1 MIEIFLTPV
10 LFFLFF
16 FFSKIS
22 LSFSS
27 ELFYFFFFF
36 PLISIIFQE
45 HDRAEEEKAN
55 AERLEQRLALL
66 EQEIQR
72 HNANEQKLNSEHDV
86 FVQSLISKHQD
97 KLDSMADK
105 NELSTLRENMMS
117 NHEKEKLKL
126 HQDHAKKMEILTKEQ
141 EEEKR
146 RHDRDFKE
154 QNAVVEG
161 MRVEIA
167 RLTAAVAR
175 HDEFVRDM
183 EKKHAATL
191 AAAVAA
197 AEKVGQS
204 CSLAVTAAMG
214 GKAGDSS
221 PPAPAAPATPATPAT
236 EGDFKLT
243 SEQSVIQ
250 AQFKEMLVGETQ
262 RVTYIISN
270 NNDDGTYVVGAVVKQ
285 NNAVGELAS
294 KEIASDGSGMQL
306 VVLADSQQT
315 FDTNAS
321 LMIGAKTIPANELTS
336 MNTVLVSNVINF
348 KPNTTIVLEASIHV
362 CSKIA
367 KILIANPDIQIRVD
381 GHVKM
386 GKKSRGLPDK
396 MDQAARLSHA
406 RAKSVVAE
414 LVSLGVDSSRMKYQ
428 GFGGSRP
435 LPKGQDDKRVEIS
448 VIGESM

>member
-1 MIEIFLTPV
+1 M
-10 LFFLFF
+10 
-16 FFSKIS
+16 
-22 LSFSS
+22 
-27 ELFYFFFFF
+27 
-36 PLISIIFQE
+36 
-45 HDRAEEEKAN
+45 
-55 AERLEQRLALL
+55 ALL

-72 HNANEQKLNSEHDV
+72 HDANEQKLNSEHDV
-86 FVQSLISKHQD
+86 FVQSLMSKHQN

-105 NELSTLRENMMS
+105 NELSTLRENMMN
-117 NHEKEKLKL
+117 NHEQEKLKL
-126 HQDHAKKMEILTKEQ
+126 HQDHAKKMELLTKEQ

-146 RHDRDFKE
+146 RHDEALSRVAELHDKDSEE

-161 MRVEIA
+161 MRAEIV

-175 HDEFVRDM
+175 HDDLVRDM

-204 CSLAVTAAMG
+204 CSLAVTAAVG

-221 PPAPAAPATPATPAT
+221 PPAAPAAAAAAA
-236 EGDFKLT
+236 GDFKLT

-250 AQFKEMLVGETQ
+250 AQFKEMLLGETQ
-262 RVTYIISN
+262 RVTYTISSN
-270 NNDDGTYVVGAVVKQ
+270 DDDGTYVVGAVVKQ

-321 LMIGAKTIPANELTS
+321 LMIGAQTIPANELTS
-336 MNTVLVSNVINF
+336 MNTVSVSNVINF
-348 KPNTTIVLEASIHV
+348 KPNTTIVLEGSIHV

-386 GKKSRGLPDK
+386 GKKSRGVPDK

-414 LVSLGVDSSRMKYQ
+414 LASLGVDSSRMKYQ